1 MNYDANEYTLEK
13 ANAVVGCEAN
23 REMEREISA
32 AAVTVIKNENSVLP
46 LKLTKNSKVL
56 MLVPY
61 DNERAQMIMAWNR
74 AKQEGL
80 IPDGAE
86 VDFYRFNSA
95 TISEDL
101 KAKLDWADTY
111 IINSEISS
119 TSRMEG
125 KHWLSA
131 APYAFCDYAEEN
143 GKIAI
148 ISSVDKPYDVQSYPK
163 ADAIVAAYGCKGAS
177 VDPTEAL
184 KDGLTGSEATY
195 GPNIIAAVEVILGT
209 YGAQGKLPLDIPVY
223 DATDDRYLNE
233 ISYERGYGLTYDAKE
248 KEETYVSGNL
258 YDMEEGTEAW
268 VYLYEEGSDEPAYE
282 VKVNSDGS
290 YLITDVIPG
299 SYTLKVIAEGY
310 EEESVGPV
318 EVKGACIYSFYMIKT
333 ASDTLKGDF
342 NGDGTVNAKDAAILK
357 RYVSGGWNVEYDEK
371 FDLDGNGSVN
381 ARDVSLIG
389 RYISGGWSVEL

>member
-1 MNYDANEYTLEK
+1 M
-13 ANAVVGCEAN
+13 
-23 REMEREISA
+23 
-32 AAVTVIKNENSVLP
+32 
-46 LKLTKNSKVL
+46 
-56 MLVPY
+56 
-61 DNERAQMIMAWNR
+61 
-74 AKQEGL
+74 
-80 IPDGAE
+80 
-86 VDFYRFNSA
+86 
-95 TISEDL
+95 
-101 KAKLDWADTY
+101 
-111 IINSEISS
+111 
-119 TSRMEG
+119 
-125 KHWLSA
+125 
-131 APYAFCDYAEEN
+131 
-143 GKIAI
+143 
-148 ISSVDKPYDVQSYPK
+148 
-163 ADAIVAAYGCKGAS
+163 
-177 VDPTEAL
+177 DPTEAL

-223 DATDDRYLNE
+223 DVTDNRYLNE

-299 SYTLKVIAEGY
+299 SYILKAIAEGY

-318 EVKGACIYSFYMIKT
+318 EVKGASIYSFYMIKT
-333 ASDTLKGDF
+333 ASDALKGDF

-357 RYVSGGWNVEYDEK
+357 RYVSGGWNVEFDEK